1 MRRELTADMVD
12 EVCPSGLHPFRI
24 GDKWGGLVLKLLED
38 GPRRFGE
45 LRVPLHR
52 ASPKVLTSSL
62 RALERDGLVS
72 RTVRTD
78 GGRRVE
84 YDLTPLGR
92 SLLGPLA
99 VACAWAEEHWEELLD
114 ARESYDRAAA
124 RGAQASTPAVA
135 AATAAASAPAA
146 SRVAASGASGA

>member
-12 EVCPSGLHPFRI
+12 EVCPSGLSPFRV
-24 GDKWGGLVLKLLED
+24 GDKWAGLVLKLLED

-52 ASPKVLTSSL
+52 VSPKVLTASL

-72 RTVRTD
+72 RTEHT
-78 GGRRVE
+78 GQGRRVE

-99 VACAWAEEHWEELLD
+99 VVCAWAEEHWEELLD

-124 RGAQASTPAVA
+124 RGGEASTAATP